1 MDALRQSEER
11 YALAME
17 AAADGHMDWNLV
29 TGEFYILPRM
39 LTMVGHAP
47 DAKFADRADWVRR
60 FPFHPEDRPRW
71 EAAIASL
78 FAGRE
83 AKFRGDYRVVVNGE
97 TRWLA
102 FNFIVG
108 LIPLLFFVVSVAGF
122 VLSRKAVMEAVLGQI
137 SAIVPVYKN
146 ELHDTLAEIIRRRRL
161 SSLLGTA
168 VLLLFSSQL
177 FNSIRLVLSDIFGFR
192 GGPGF
197 LRGLLR
203 DVVMVVAMGLL
214 FLGSLV
220 ISDIFGWLKILVFQ
234 TIGAPTQWVR
244 SWSLALALAFST
256 AFFFVPYRYFPH
268 RRVPVGAALAGALL
282 AAVLWETAKQI
293 FRWYILSFGVYDQ
306 VYGPLGVLVALAM
319 FAYYSGVV
327 FILGAEFAAALMA
340 KGRRA

>member
-1 MDALRQSEER
+1 VIAALR
-11 YALAME
+11 
-17 AAADGHMDWNLV
+17 
-29 TGEFYILPRM
+29 T
-39 LTMVGHAP
+39 
-47 DAKFADRADWVRR
+47 
-60 FPFHPEDRPRW
+60 
-71 EAAIASL
+71 AIAT
-78 FAGRE
+78 
-83 AKFRGDYRVVVNGE
+83 FRARRGMFLASG
-97 TRWLA
+97 LA

-122 VLSRKAVMEAVLGQI
+122 VLSRRTVMEAVLNQI

-197 LRGLLR
+197 LRGLIR
-203 DVVMVVAMGLL
+203 DMVMVVAMGVL

-234 TIGAPTQWVR
+234 TMGAPTQWVR

-256 AFFFVPYRYFPH
+256 AFFFLPYRYFPH

-282 AAVLWETAKQI
+282 AAVLWETAKQV

-327 FILGAEFAAALMA
+327 FILGAAFAAALMT
-340 KGRRA
+340 KGHRA